1 MSQTGT
7 LRSGVARSTILTA
20 VLVAAFAA
28 PCGAS
33 PPDGVAK
40 SIEGSASVLQAAAHH
55 SDSTRALSAARLRS
69 RLIYDEAHEPAADS
83 EQARSVPLALG
94 LSAFVPGLGQAYNR
108 DWIRSAVAVAI
119 EGGLVLGYLLWRAN
133 GRDREEA
140 YKAYAHDHWD
150 PARYAAWL
158 NDYAAFLEQSD
169 GAELEVEAIVVPDGI
184 DFTRPATWSVQEN
197 QEVRAFFND
206 VRVVEDVVYHPETG
220 AAFSHN
226 LPYFAEQ
233 QYYELIGKY
242 FQFAPGW
249 RDYPAWKEDETFTG
263 AIDPE
268 RTGPNGS
275 KPNVQG
281 RFLQYAKDHAHA
293 NTLLRR
299 ASRASAFLVLN
310 HLVAAFDAAISAKL
324 HNDRVETDVRL
335 GRDRFERPHV
345 FASLTL
351 RL

>member
-1 MSQTGT
+1 MSVIGS
-7 LRSGVARSTILTA
+7 LAWAVARTAA
-20 VLVAAFAA
+20 VLALMTSLAAATSCAAFPPQAA
-28 PCGAS
+28 A
-33 PPDGVAK
+33 
-40 SIEGSASVLQAAAHH
+40 IVLQAGG
-55 SDSTRALSAARLRS
+55 DSLLGTSAAQLRS
-69 RLIYDEAHEPAADS
+69 RLIYDDLPQEAAPAP
-83 EQARSVPLALG
+83 EEARSVPLALG
-94 LSAFVPGLGQAYNR
+94 LSAVVPGLGQAYNG
-108 DWIRSAVAVAI
+108 DWVRAAAAAAI
-119 EGGLVLGYLLWRAN
+119 EGALVLGYVVWRAK
-133 GRDREEA
+133 GQDREEA
-140 YKAYAHDHWD
+140 YKAYAHRHWD

-158 NDYAAFLEQSD
+158 NDYVAFLQQSD
-169 GAELEVEAIVVPDGI
+169 GAEIAAGPIPVPQDI
-184 DFTRPATWSVQEN
+184 DFTKPGTWTVQEN
-197 QEVRAFFND
+197 QAVRSFFND
-206 VRVVEDVVYHPETG
+206 VRAVEDAVYHPETG

-249 RDYPAWKEDETFTG
+249 RDYPAWEENGSFTG

-268 RTGPNGS
+268 QTGPNGS

-281 RFLQYAKDHAHA
+281 RFLEYAEDHAHA

-324 HNDRVETDVRL
+324 HNDRIGTDVRL
-335 GRDRFERPHV
+335 GHV
-345 FASLTL
+345 GFGDLQVFGSVTM